1 MFHRS
6 NKTPNHFSHM
16 YLFLSLNKTH
26 RSNSHSL
33 SNPKSVHRSNS
44 SLTHTANRSN
54 STHHCKYLFLSL
66 IFNSYTSVSSKI
78 LHPLTQ
84 QNPKS
89 QVFYLTLSQLV
100 PIPKSQIS
108 SLCKTPNRKGLF
120 FMGCF
125 VLFFTCLDLR
135 FKIMS
140 LFFMG
145 FSCF

>member
-6 NKTPNHFSHM
+6 NKTPNHFSHKFI
-16 YLFLSLNKTH
+16 FLSLNKTPD

-33 SNPKSVHRSNS
+33 SQTPNRSNS
-44 SLTHTANRSN
+44 SLTHTTNRSN

-66 IFNSYTSVSSKI
+66 IFNLYTTVSSKI

-89 QVFYLTLSQLV
+89 QVFYLTLSQ
-100 PIPKSQIS
+100 KSLKAKYLLCVKPQI
-108 SLCKTPNRKGLF
+108 RKGFFLWVVLF
-120 FMGCF
+120 
-125 VLFFTCLDLR
+125 FFTCLDLR